1 VTVAVLAT
9 VVCFGV
15 TGAGAGATVRTG
27 APAPSSGCH
36 LANGIQHVI
45 DIVFDNVHV
54 NRDNPNVLSDI
65 EQIPSLYNFITKNG
79 TLLTNNHTP
88 LIGHTAND
96 LTTNFTGMYGDRTGM
111 GVSNDY
117 FAFTPSGGITPSG
130 ATSAG
135 QSVFSYWTGGG
146 VGDGFPQMDYSA
158 TVPPTGGTTAPPA
171 PWVPFTRAGCN
182 VGAVSSVNM
191 EMENTSPDI
200 ANVFGANSPEA
211 QQLAADPDSFKD
223 QETNDYI
230 GLAVHCAKNA
240 AFCANATAVK
250 YGQTTP
256 SHTEAPDVLPDEPGG
271 YNGYEAIFGHKYLQ
285 PILAGAA
292 NSGGNRVF
300 ANGDSFPVT
309 NAAGNLTDLSG
320 NELDGQFTRTP
331 GFPGFGPITAG
342 QTLAYTADMQESGVP
357 VTYAYISDVHE
368 VKSLDAGPCSP
379 ASTFRGS
386 PDVGN
391 ADGPADNCYYQTTAA
406 YNQAF
411 SEFLKRL
418 ADDGITPQN
427 TLFVFGADEGDHF
440 SGANANRAEQPSC
453 TGTPLTVP
461 DAGTNTPGFVCTYQ
475 PGQVG
480 EVQTSIHGLLA
491 AEDNDTIPFA
501 SQPQGE
507 SVYIPGDPSETSS
520 TTRQLERDF
529 GNVTVNDPFDGKTE
543 TAIRWMVD
551 QTGEELMHFGNAD
564 PNRVPTFTAFPRPDV
579 YFTSGT
585 ADSPKC
591 AAGTT
596 AASAPTT
603 CTSIDSEFAWNHG
616 YYAPEINNTW
626 AGFVGPGVA
635 NLGIDGAGPA
645 EGPSSDGEA
654 NSGMTN
660 DTQITNNG
668 TWLDQADIRPTLMAL
683 TGLKDDYV
691 EDGRVLT
698 EDLTISPGKTRQG
711 QFQKL
716 AVCYKQLNSS
726 VGEFGTDVLLADTA
740 AMKSGSSTDD
750 STYDHVLSQLQSLG
764 AARDTLATTIKN
776 ELYDAEF
783 NDTTVKAG
791 GNLVNRC
798 QSLIQQADTLAQS
811 ATSG

>member
-1 VTVAVLAT
+1 VLASVAATAALVAVS
-9 VVCFGV
+9 VG
-15 TGAGAGATVRTG
+15 GASEKVA
-27 APAPSSGCH
+27 SSNTTSSSCH
-36 LANGIQHVI
+36 LANGITHVI

-65 EQIPSLYNFITKNG
+65 EQIPSLYNFIKDNG

-88 LIGHTAND
+88 MIGHTAND
-96 LTTNFTGMYGDRTGM
+96 LTTNFTGLYGDRQGM

-117 FAFTPSGGITPSG
+117 FAFTPSGVTPSFP
-130 ATSAG
+130 TSAG

-182 VGAVSSVNM
+182 VGGVSSVNM
-191 EMENTSPDI
+191 EMENVNPDI
-200 ANVFGANSPEA
+200 SNVFGASSPEEA
-211 QQLAADPDSFKD
+211 QYLWDINPANPNHDSFAD
-223 QETNDYI
+223 QETNDYV
-230 GLAVHCAKNA
+230 GVAVHCAKNA

-250 YGQTTP
+250 YGQTSASP
-256 SHTEAPDVLPDEPGG
+256 TEAPDVLPDEPGG

-285 PILAGAA
+285 PILAGVAT
-292 NSGGNRVF
+292 SGGKRVF

-309 NAAGNLTDLSG
+309 DAAGNLTDLNG
-320 NELDGQFTRTP
+320 TEMDGQFAHTP
-331 GFPGFGPITAG
+331 GFPGFGPITAA
-342 QTLAYTADMQESGVP
+342 QTLAYTADMQEAGVP
-357 VTYAYISDVHE
+357 VTYSYISDVHE

-379 ASTFRGS
+379 ASTFNNK
-386 PDVGN
+386 PDVGF
-391 ADGPADNCYYQTTAA
+391 ADGPGDKCYYQTTAA
-406 YNQAF
+406 YSTAF
-411 SEFLKRL
+411 QEFLNRL
-418 ADDGITPQN
+418 EDDGITPQN

-440 SGANANRAEQPSC
+440 AGANANRAEQPVC
-453 TGTPLTVP
+453 AGGAALT
-461 DAGTNTPGFVCTYQ
+461 TNYVCTYQ
-475 PGQVG
+475 HGQIG
-480 EVQTSIHGLLA
+480 EVLTSIHGLLA

-507 SVYIPGDPSETSS
+507 SVSILGDPSPTSS

-529 GNVTVNDPFDGKTE
+529 GNVTINDPYDGKTE
-543 TAIRWMVD
+543 NAVRWMVD
-551 QTGEELMHFGNAD
+551 ETGEELMHFGNPD
-564 PNRVPTFTAFPRPDV
+564 PNRVPTFSAFPIPDV

-585 ADSPKC
+585 ADKPTC

-603 CTSIDSEFAWNHG
+603 CTSNASSQYAWNHG

-635 NLGIDGAGPA
+635 NLGVDGSGPPD
-645 EGPSSDGEA
+645 GPSSDGNA
-654 NSGMTN
+654 NSGTTT
-660 DTQITNNG
+660 DTQIVNNG
-668 TWLDQADIRPTLMAL
+668 TWLDQADLRPTLMAL

-711 QFQKL
+711 QFQNL

-726 VGEFGTDVLLADTA
+726 VGQFGTDVLLADTA
-740 AMKSGSSTDD
+740 AMKSGTVADD
-750 STYDHVLSQLQSLG
+750 STYKSVLSQLQRLG
-764 AARDTLATTIKN
+764 AKRDALATTIKN

-791 GNLVNRC
+791 GELVNEC
-798 QSLIQQADTLAQS
+798 QSLISQADALAN
-811 ATSG
+811 G

>member
-1 VTVAVLAT
+1 VAGGVLAATIAICTT
-9 VVCFGV
+9 VVALSVG
-15 TGAGAGATVRTG
+15 GASAKVGN
-27 APAPSSGCH
+27 PADVPTSSCH

-65 EQIPSLYNFITKNG
+65 EQIPSLYNFITENG

-96 LTTNFTGMYGDRTGM
+96 LTTNFTGLYGDRQGM

-117 FAFTPSGGITPSG
+117 FAFTPSGGVTPSSP
-130 ATSAG
+130 TSAG

-158 TVPPTGGTTAPPA
+158 TVPATGGTTAPPA

-182 VGAVSSVNM
+182 VGGVSAVNM

-200 ANVFGANSPEA
+200 ANVFGPSSPEA
-211 QQLAADPDSFKD
+211 AQLATDPDSFKD
-223 QETNDYI
+223 PETNDYV
-230 GLAVHCAKNA
+230 GVAVHCAKDA
-240 AFCANATAVK
+240 AFCANAKAVK
-250 YGQTTP
+250 YGQSSP
-256 SHTEAPDVLPDEPGG
+256 SPTAAPDVLPDEPGG
-271 YNGYEAIFGHKYLQ
+271 YNGYEAVFGHRYLQ

-300 ANGDSFPVT
+300 SNGDTFPVT

-320 NELDGQFTRTP
+320 QEMDGQFVHTP
-331 GFPGFGPITAG
+331 GFPGFGPITAA

-357 VTYAYISDVHE
+357 ITYSYISDVHE
-368 VKSLDAGPCSP
+368 VKSLDSGQCSP
-379 ASTFRGS
+379 ISTFNGK
-386 PDVGN
+386 PDVGY
-391 ADGPADNCYYQTTAA
+391 ADGPGDNCYYQTTHA
-406 YNQAF
+406 YDQAF
-411 SEFLKRL
+411 QEFLNRL

-440 SGANANRAEQPSC
+440 SGVNANRAETPAC
-453 TGTPLTVP
+453 TGAPLT
-461 DAGTNTPGFVCTYQ
+461 TKYICIYQ
-475 PGQVG
+475 KGQLG
-480 EVQTSIHGLLA
+480 EVSTSIHGLLA

-507 SVYIPGDPSETSS
+507 SVYATGNPTMA
-520 TTRQLERDF
+520 TVRQLERDF
-529 GNVTVNDPFDGKTE
+529 GNVTVNDPYDGKTE
-543 TAIRWMVD
+543 NAVKWMVD
-551 QTGEELMHFGNAD
+551 PTGEELLHFGNAD
-564 PNRVPTFTAFPRPDV
+564 PNRVPTFTAFPIPDV

-585 ADSPKC
+585 ADSPRC

-603 CTSIDSEFAWNHG
+603 CTSINNQYAWNHG

-626 AGFVGPGVA
+626 AGLVGPGVR
-635 NLGIDGAGPA
+635 NLGVDGSGPA
-645 EGPSSDGEA
+645 DGPSSDGDA
-654 NSGMTN
+654 NSGTTT
-660 DTQITNNG
+660 DTQVDNNG
-668 TWLDQADIRPTLMAL
+668 TWLDQSDLRPTLMAL
-683 TGLKDDYV
+683 TGLKDSYV

-698 EDLTISPGKTRQG
+698 EDLTFAPGKTGQG
-711 QFQKL
+711 QFQRL

-726 VGEFGTDVLLADTA
+726 VGQFGTDMILADTA
-740 AMKSGSSTDD
+740 AMKGGSAQDD
-750 STYDHVLSQLQSLG
+750 TAYENVAADMKLLG
-764 AARDTLATTIKN
+764 GERDTLATTIKN

-783 NDTTVKAG
+783 NDTTVRAG
-791 GNLVNRC
+791 GNLVNQC
-798 QSLIQQADTLAQS
+798 QDVIRQADALART
-811 ATSG
+811 AANGG